1 MASTLDS
8 GRGSA
13 PHKPRAKREVSADSP
28 RQRAAWRAATR
39 HADALA
45 AVGLGAFEWDPSQ
58 DALTGTDLFAALLG
72 SPTPGPRTLAELLAR
87 VHPQDRAALERQMR
101 SAEAEPGILQAEFR
115 VVDEAGVRWIGLRMG
130 AARDRTG
137 KVSGLTGVIEDIT
150 APKRASI
157 EHDALMRREREL
169 RVAAE
174 RANRSKD
181 EFLSMF
187 SHELRS
193 PLNAILGWNS
203 ILAVKRA
210 GDAEI
215 TGMTARIER
224 SAKAQ
229 LKMVNDLLDLGRI
242 STGKLKIEPRP
253 IKLATVVAAAL
264 ESTRPAAAAKD
275 IELASSLAAQADELW
290 GDPDRLQQVV
300 WNLLS
305 NAVKF
310 TDAGG
315 RIEVRARAVGAIIE
329 LSVTDTGQGI
339 SAELLPHVFDRF
351 RQGDSSTTR
360 RTSGL
365 GLGLALVREIVA
377 LHGGSVHAA
386 SEGAGLG
393 ATFIVRL
400 PAHPAPDNA
409 TQEEGGQARA
419 GPHRA
424 LAGLSILV
432 VDDEADA
439 RTVVAE
445 TLRLEGARVT
455 VSQSAAEALERL
467 SSKDARYDVVVTDI
481 GMPAEDGY
489 SLVRKLRRTPF
500 GERMVAIALTGYA
513 SQRDREAA
521 IRAGFDV
528 HVAKPVDFDRFVPLI
543 ARLARAARGRIDS
556 NDDSQPA
563 GAES

>member
-1 MASTLDS
+1 MASTPDS
-8 GRGSA
+8 GRGS
-13 PHKPRAKREVSADSP
+13 PRKLARKRAS
-28 RQRAAWRAATR
+28 RARTPARSGTSGVPVR
-39 HADALA
+39 DALA
-45 AVGLGAFEWDPSQ
+45 LAAAGLGAFEWDVRS
-58 DALTGTDLFAALLG
+58 DALAGSEVFAALLG
-72 SPTPGPRTLAELLAR
+72 GHAPCTLAELLAR
-87 VHPQDRAALERQMR
+87 VHSQDQAALEREMR
-101 SAEAEPGILQAEFR
+101 ACAAERRKLQTEFR
-115 VVDEAGVRWIGLRMG
+115 LGEAPDVRWIGARMG
-130 AARDRTG
+130 AVCDRSGDTVRLVGIAEDLTAR
-137 KVSGLTGVIEDIT
+137 K
-150 APKRASI
+150 
-157 EHDALMRREREL
+157 RRETEREALIDRERDL
-169 RVAAE
+169 RATAE

-181 EFLSMF
+181 EFLAMF

-203 ILAVKRA
+203 ILAAKRS

-253 IKLATVVAAAL
+253 TKLASVVAAVIDAM
-264 ESTRPAAAAKD
+264 RPTAAAKD
-275 IELASSLAAQADELW
+275 IELAAVPAASAGEVW
-290 GDPDRLQQVV
+290 GDPDRLQQVL

-310 TDAGG
+310 TDPGG
-315 RIEVRARAVGAIIE
+315 RIEVHLRSVGGLIE
-329 LSVTDTGQGI
+329 LSVADTGQGI

-360 RTSGL
+360 HTSGL

-377 LHGGSVHAA
+377 LHGGSVRVA
-386 SEGAGLG
+386 SEGAGRG
-393 ATFIVRL
+393 TTFGVWL
-400 PAHPAPDNA
+400 PALR
-409 TQEEGGQARA
+409 AREA
-419 GPHRA
+419 VYPEQGTRPRGSGHRA

-445 TLRLEGARVT
+445 TLRLEGARVV
-455 VSQSAAEALERL
+455 VSESAAQAFERL
-467 SSKDARYDVVVTDI
+467 SASDERYDVMVTDI

-489 SLVRKLRRTPF
+489 SLVRKLRRSPL
-500 GERMVAIALTGYA
+500 GARMIAIALTGYA
-513 SQRDREAA
+513 SPRDREAA
-521 IRAGFDV
+521 LQAGFDV

-543 ARLARAARGRIDS
+543 ASLVRAS
-556 NDDSQPA
+556 KT
-563 GAES
+563 

>member
-1 MASTLDS
+1 MASTHDNGGSSRRRKTRGNPSARERRAASS
-8 GRGSA
+8 GR
-13 PHKPRAKREVSADSP
+13 RTAD
-28 RQRAAWRAATR
+28 RY
-39 HADALA
+39 ALA
-45 AVGLGAFEWDPSQ
+45 LDAAGLGAFEWHATSDVLECSES
-58 DALTGTDLFAALLG
+58 FAALLG
-72 SPTPGPRTLAELLAR
+72 EGAIAPCTLAELLAR
-87 VHPQDRAALERQMR
+87 VHPEDRAALERKAR
-101 SAEAEPGILQAEFR
+101 SALADGHSVEAEVRLVP
-115 VVDEAGVRWIGLRMG
+115 DAGVRWIDMRMAAVPSRSGEG
-130 AARDRTG
+130 ASLIGIAQEVSAR
-137 KVSGLTGVIEDIT
+137 
-150 APKRASI
+150 KRSEA
-157 EHDALMRREREL
+157 EHAALVRRERDL
-169 RVAAE
+169 RAAAE
-174 RANRSKD
+174 QANRSKD

-203 ILAVKRA
+203 ILAVRRA
-210 GDAEI
+210 GDAEVA
-215 TGMTARIER
+215 GVAARIER

-253 IKLATVVAAAL
+253 INLAGVVAGAL
-264 ESTRPAAAAKD
+264 DATRPAAAAKD
-275 IELASSLAAQADELW
+275 IELTSSVSAEPNEVF
-290 GDPDRLQQVV
+290 GDPDRLQQVL

-315 RIEVRARAVGAIIE
+315 RIEVCLRAVDGSIE
-329 LSVTDTGQGI
+329 LRVIDSGQGI

-360 RTSGL
+360 QTSGL

-377 LHGGSVHAA
+377 RHGGSVSAA

-393 ATFIVRL
+393 ATFTVRL
-400 PAHPAPDNA
+400 PALRARQAPRADEI
-409 TQEEGGQARA
+409 TPRA
-419 GPHRA
+419 GLPPRS

-439 RTVVAE
+439 RAVVAE
-445 TLRLEGARVT
+445 TLRLEGAQVT
-455 VSQSAAEALERL
+455 VSASAAEALARL
-467 SSKDARYDVVVTDI
+467 NSGETRYDVLVTDI

-500 GERMVAIALTGYA
+500 GEGVIAIALTGYA
-513 SQRDREAA
+513 SQRDCETAM
-521 IRAGFDV
+521 RAGFDI

-543 ARLARAARGRIDS
+543 ARMTRAGRGARDH
-556 NDDSQPA
+556 
-563 GAES
+563 